1 MLLRVLLCNGYECE
15 VSAVE
20 LIHNMACTPTGHASP
35 ARVPAH
41 APCVVCVCVDPL
53 PAPVIPGAL
62 LLLQSRPGP
71 SGDSLNIVAL
81 TGTRARAWYNATFV
95 NMPVIA
101 PPLPLPATAAGT
113 LLPNKPSPVVHSVRS
128 PSEIR
133 VSSSPGS
140 SRVMHKHLV
149 MVL

>member
-1 MLLRVLLCNGYECE
+1 MLLRVLLRNGSECE
-15 VSAVE
+15 VSAVQ
-20 LIHNMACTPTGHASP
+20 LIHNMACTPTGHTSP

-41 APCVVCVCVDPL
+41 APCAVCVDPL

-62 LLLQSRPGP
+62 LLQSRPGP
-71 SGDSLNIVAL
+71 SGDSLSIVAL
-81 TGTRARAWYNATFV
+81 TGTRARAWYNTTFV